1 MLGSW
6 VVGWRR
12 GIVRD
17 TMAGEVGLR
26 SESNCW
32 EFRVFW
38 LNLGKPFPP
47 NPIDSLRI
55 RIHESQPDNP
65 GL

>member
-17 TMAGEVGLR
+17 TMAEEVGPR
-26 SESNCW
+26 GESNCW

-38 LNLGKPFPP
+38 LNQGTPLHP
-47 NPIDSLRI
+47 NSIDAVRI